1 MKIDIYK
8 GQEINSIEE
17 WGNYARPKSDKHWK
31 DGRSAKEMAK
41 LALSDDFRNIIS
53 TILKE
58 LSIHETSY
66 KCEPEAKTCFG
77 KGFGKGGP
85 RNHDLLMIGNE
96 SVIGIEAK
104 VSESFDKKVS
114 EKSTAR
120 VDALIKFLYG
130 EEIDINKDKLF
141 YQLLTS
147 SVGTIKEALNN
158 GKKKAV
164 VLFITF
170 NGNVYKEKQYEKHI
184 KINTEAFSYFSE
196 SLRLNDSG
204 KLVSIPGCDN
214 NTECWIKHI
223 TVDIGSTYKIV

>member
-1 MKIDIYK
+1 MKIDLYK
-8 GQEINSIEE
+8 GKEISSIEE

-41 LALSDDFRNIIS
+41 LALSEDFRNIIS

-58 LSIHETSY
+58 LSIYETSY

-96 SVIGIEAK
+96 SIIGIEAK

-120 VDALIKFLYG
+120 VGALIKFLYG
-130 EEIDINKDKLF
+130 EDIDINKDKLF
-141 YQLLTS
+141 YQLLTA
-147 SVGTIKEALNN
+147 SVGTIKEAINN
-158 GKKKAV
+158 GKKKAI

-170 NGNVYKEKQYEKHI
+170 EGNVYKEKQYEKHI
-184 KINTEAFSYFSE
+184 KRNTEAFCYFSE

-204 KLVSIPGCDN
+204 KLVSIPGCDHKI
-214 NTECWIKHI
+214 ECWIKHI
-223 TVDIGSTYKIV
+223 TIDIGSTYKRV

>member
-130 EEIDINKDKLF
+130 KDIEINKDKLF

-204 KLVSIPGCDN
+204 KLVRIPGCDN
-214 NTECWIKHI
+214 KVECWIKHI
-223 TVDIGSTYKIV
+223 TIDIGSTYKTV

>member
-1 MKIDIYK
+1 MKIDLYK
-8 GQEINSIEE
+8 GKEISSIEE
-17 WGNYARPKSDKHWK
+17 WGNYARLKSDKHWK

-41 LALSDDFRNIIS
+41 LALSEDFRNIIS

-58 LSIHETSY
+58 LSIYETSY

-96 SVIGIEAK
+96 SIIGIEAK

-130 EEIDINKDKLF
+130 KDIEINKDKLF

-184 KINTEAFSYFSE
+184 KRNTEAFCYFSE

-204 KLVSIPGCDN
+204 KLVSIPGCDHKI
-214 NTECWIKHI
+214 ECWIKHI
-223 TVDIGSTYKIV
+223 TIDIGSTYKRV

>member
-41 LALSDDFRNIIS
+41 LALSDEFSNIIS

-58 LSIHETSY
+58 LSIHETTY
-66 KCEPEAKTCFG
+66 ECEPEAKTYFG

-114 EKSTAR
+114 EKSAAR

-130 EEIDINKDKLF
+130 KDIEINKDKLF